1 MSNVYARNRNSTTLE
16 TLNVARELSIEIYKF
31 IMNDKKFPKKHRYFI
46 GKSLYNT
53 SEKIIEGIYRA
64 NTIFPKSNSDL
75 SKRRGYQ
82 EKSLQECSLFLN
94 FLELYSNVLP
104 QISYKDI
111 EKFSS
116 LTVRIKQL
124 LTNWIKSDSDQFKEL
139 SD

>member
-64 NTIFPKSNSDL
+64 NNIFPKSNSDL
-75 SKRRGYQ
+75 NKRREYQ

-124 LTNWIKSDSDQFKEL
+124 LTNWIKSDSEQFKEL
-139 SD
+139 